1 MEIPFEILIFKTDI
15 KTEAH
20 KHSIGLVLDAVAD
33 IRRWTVDC
41 EDCDCVLRIET
52 TEGIGTQIQGL
63 VSNAGFICEELTH

>member
-52 TEGIGTQIQGL
+52 TQLISTQIQEL